1 MLNNI
6 KHLEISDN
14 YKEISIDETSI
25 IYIDHMVSGEL
36 LINATAS
43 ANILFV
49 IKDQDLKR
57 KITINLIQPSIEVNV
72 KFLAITKENQEFN
85 VDFKAVH
92 KAVRTDC
99 DFKFFGF
106 AFGDSFL
113 GIKANNTIEKGNKE
127 SNTHQLLKVISDQ
140 NAKVKG
146 EPGLFIDEFDVSASH
161 GNSIG
166 QIDQRSLYYL
176 QTRGIS
182 RTKARWIIVEGE
194 VKALLEGFDPSIVT
208 STLKELQT
216 IMGVHHE

>member
-6 KHLEISDN
+6 KHLSISEN
-14 YKEISIDETSI
+14 YKELTIDETSI
-25 IYIDHMVSGEL
+25 LFVDHMNSGEL
-36 LINATAS
+36 VINANAS

-49 IKDQDLKR
+49 IKNQDLKR
-57 KITINLIQPSIEVNV
+57 KITINLIKPSIEVNV
-72 KFLAITKENQEFN
+72 KFLAITKDKQEFN
-85 VDFKAVH
+85 VDFKAIH

-127 SNTHQLLKVISDQ
+127 SNTHQLLKVLSDQ

-176 QTRGIS
+176 QTRGVS
-182 RTKARWIIVEGE
+182 KTKARWIIVEGE
-194 VKALLEGFDPSIVT
+194 VKALLEGFDPSIVS

-216 IMGVHHE
+216 IMGVNHE

>member
-36 LINATAS
+36 LINASAS

>member
-14 YKEISIDETSI
+14 YKEMSIDETSI
-25 IYIDHMVSGEL
+25 IFIDHMVSGEL

-57 KITINLIQPSIEVNV
+57 KITINLIKPSIEVNV

-85 VDFKAVH
+85 VDFKAIH

-208 STLKELQT
+208 STLKELQA

>member
-72 KFLAITKENQEFN
+72 KFLAVTKENQEFN

>member
-36 LINATAS
+36 LINASAS

-194 VKALLEGFDPSIVT
+194 VKALLEGFDPSIV
-208 STLKELQT
+208 SNTLKELQT
-216 IMGVHHE
+216 IMGVNHE